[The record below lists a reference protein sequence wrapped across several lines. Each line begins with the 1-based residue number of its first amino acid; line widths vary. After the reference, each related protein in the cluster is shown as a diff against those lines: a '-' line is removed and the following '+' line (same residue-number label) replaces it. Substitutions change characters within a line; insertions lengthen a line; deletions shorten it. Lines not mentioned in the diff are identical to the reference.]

1 MGYNNFWGEE
11 NKFGDSK
18 SMFDNKGKIIKN
30 QIHWYNYHIENEK
43 CKKENICNMKHLH
56 KNFYLCK

>member
-1 MGYNNFWGEE
+1 MGYNNFWGEG

-18 SMFDNKGKIIKN
+18 SMFDEKKKIIKN
-30 QIHWYNYHIENEK
+30 QINWKDYHIM
-43 CKKENICNMKHLH
+43 NINCNKQNCNQKYLH

>member
-1 MGYNNFWGEE
+1 MGHNNFWGVK

-30 QIHWYNYHIENEK
+30 QINWSNYDIENEK
-43 CKKENICNMKHLH
+43 CKKKICEIFK
-56 KNFYLCK
+56 